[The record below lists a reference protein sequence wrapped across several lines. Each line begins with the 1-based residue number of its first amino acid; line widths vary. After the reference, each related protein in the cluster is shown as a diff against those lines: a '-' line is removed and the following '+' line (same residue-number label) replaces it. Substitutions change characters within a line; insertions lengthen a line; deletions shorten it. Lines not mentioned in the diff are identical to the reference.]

1 MLSKMSKIQLETT
14 LHTKIQEKNN
24 FNERRQSNN
33 ADTEV
38 NQMLEI
44 SDKNF
49 KAAVIKML
57 QE

>member
-1 MLSKMSKIQLETT
+1 MSKIQLETT

>member
-1 MLSKMSKIQLETT
+1 MLSKMSKIQLEIT
-14 LHTKIQEKNN
+14 LHTKIQEKHN